1 MSYIGSISSP
11 YESPTFGTSLSLKVN
26 GGFNA
31 VSINPSGRDV
41 VLASRS
47 GLFVIDLDDPFSPPR
62 WLHHDTPWQ
71 VADVQWCPHPAKPY
85 WVVSTSNQKAIIW
98 NLTRSSTN
106 AIQYALHG
114 HSRAITDINF
124 NPQNPDILATCSIDT
139 YVHAWDLRSP
149 SRPFY
154 STSSWNS
161 SASQVKWNF
170 KDPNVLASSHGNDV
184 FIWDIRQ
191 GSTPLFKFEGHE
203 SGVNSIDFNKFN
215 RNEIMSSSNDG
226 TVKFWD
232 ITKDG
237 TCLKTIST
245 DFPIWRGRYLP
256 FGNGFCVMPTVG
268 GNNSVF
274 LVALDNNN
282 SNNNENDEDTSSI
295 KYKTTTTNNNNNNNN
310 NFTIANMDTNE
321 KIEKLQPVHTFKGHS
336 DRVIDFLWRSRHPRD
351 SMIDDREFQLVT
363 WSKDSDLR
371 LWPIVDE
378 IYEKVNFDRNQKLKE
393 KLPNYEYISFN
404 RSENDLNQST
414 EKGNDDYISVK
425 ENFVT
430 TSGLTRLDDIDHL
443 NWLSG
448 VRMNR
453 QDTQNDL
460 FEETKLQNLGE
471 EVSSIGHNFPNIIF
485 EKISVSTGELV
496 LTLKGPWSK
505 HDTES
510 YIFLR
515 IGIKFS
521 PHYPNKGNPPKFEIE
536 ENNNLLPETKKIILS
551 KLAEISEAYTNL
563 NQYCLEPC
571 LKYLLGEDVNLDDI
585 ENIGNEP
592 LFNFDI
598 DAQLDF
604 ESFGSLSD
612 MNGNSEILDTSSS
625 TSSESG
631 LLKNIFKTEQVDSHN
646 TFGRNVAFD
655 STPVPNLCGAV
666 WTPTGSLIT
675 FFAAENKIDR
685 VPFSNMELNEKTLS
699 KKQNNSNYEPQELFD
714 NEGNKSFQHLRPKR
728 YVDTFSNNDNNVE
741 QEDNSTD
748 EQSTSESSLYSFV
761 DDWHDIIGND
771 ILVRTKLPTL
781 YDNFTR
787 TIGSLPSESVKTESS
802 KKTKNIINETD
813 FSHLIP
819 DNKNLALEYQVI
831 DSSPGEMAH
840 HNALV
845 AEKYGFEEISHCWQI
860 LSDLL
865 MEENNDDP
873 LASFSESHSI
883 TVQWFVREALKYFEK
898 SNNLQMVAMLCC
910 VLAYRPNYTSSLNE
924 DKTSGINME
933 SIVTFDKI
941 EGSVNYRSNDS
952 SSLYSRTS
960 TLVGN
965 LATTNIVFNNHS
977 RYNSLSLLDDNN
989 SAKSKDIYMN
999 NNTRKTF
1006 SMPRMSPSISRNSLH
1021 PHSQPRSSIVEKDSN
1036 VPVIKVQLIDDE
1048 VVNIKNRNN
1057 YDILDIDTLTRYK
1070 SYVYQYSNLLFQ
1082 WMLPIERVKI
1092 LKANIN
1098 ILCNKICEN
1107 SYLQQPFPTSNKN
1120 TKISS
1125 NGVITSWLP
1134 KPYNDYTFYNCNYCL
1149 LKIVGDA
1156 FICGNCQH
1164 ALHRK
1169 CAMEWWD
1176 IGDECPAGC
1185 GCNCVNFFDVQ

>member
-1 MSYIGSISSP
+1 M
-11 YESPTFGTSLSLKVN
+11 
-26 GGFNA
+26 
-31 VSINPSGRDV
+31 
-41 VLASRS
+41 
-47 GLFVIDLDDPFSPPR
+47 
-62 WLHHDTPWQ
+62 
-71 VADVQWCPHPAKPY
+71 ADVQWYPHPAKPY

-98 NLTRSSTN
+98 NLTRSALN
-106 AIQYALHG
+106 AIEYALHG

-139 YVHAWDLRSP
+139 YVHAWDMRSP

-184 FIWDIRQ
+184 FIWDIRY

-232 ITKDG
+232 LSSDSC
-237 TCLKTIST
+237 CLRTIST

-256 FGNGFCVMPTVG
+256 FGNGFCIMPTLG

-274 LVALDNNN
+274 LMSLNKRNTDDDPNINNIN
-282 SNNNENDEDTSSI
+282 YNTSS
-295 KYKTTTTNNNNNNNN
+295 TTFTSNN
-310 NFTIANMDTNE
+310 NFTINNLNTNE

-336 DRVIDFLWRSRHPRD
+336 DRVIDFLWRSRHPHD
-351 SMIDDREFQLVT
+351 STIDDREFQLVT

-371 LWPIVDE
+371 LWPIMDE
-378 IYEKVNFDRNQKLKE
+378 IYEKVNFDRNQQLKE

-404 RSENDLNQST
+404 RSANDFSQSSK
-414 EKGNDDYISVK
+414 ESANGYINAK
-425 ENFVT
+425 EYFVT
-430 TSGLTRLDDIDHL
+430 TSGLTRSDDIDHL

-453 QDTQNDL
+453 QDTRNDL
-460 FEETKLQNLGE
+460 FEDTKLQNLGE
-471 EVSSIGHNFPNIIF
+471 EVSSIGHNFPNIVF

-505 HDTES
+505 NDTEPN
-510 YIFLR
+510 IFLR
-515 IGIKFS
+515 IGIKVP

-536 ENNNLLPETKKIILS
+536 ENNNLLPEFKKEIIS
-551 KLAEISEAYTNL
+551 KLIEISEAYINI
-563 NQYCLEPC
+563 NQYCLEAC
-571 LKYLLGEDVNLDDI
+571 LRYLLGEEVNLNDI

-592 LFNFDI
+592 LFNFDMNTH
-598 DAQLDF
+598 LDL

-612 MNGNSEILDTSSS
+612 IDGNSQLLDSSSS

-631 LLKNIFKTEQVDSHN
+631 LLKNTFNDGQVN
-646 TFGRNVAFD
+646 ANNPFGRNLAFD

-666 WTPTGSLIT
+666 WTPTGNLIT
-675 FFAAENKIDR
+675 FFVAENRIDR
-685 VPFSNMELNEKTLS
+685 ITFNNLELSEKTLL
-699 KKQNNSNYEPQELFD
+699 KKQSNSNYEPQELFD
-714 NEGNKSFQHLRPKR
+714 QNDNKLFQNLRPKR
-728 YVDTFSNNDNNVE
+728 YVDTFSTHGNNTE
-741 QEDNSTD
+741 QEDNTSD

-771 ILVRTKLPTL
+771 VLVRTKLPTL

-787 TIGSLPSESVKTESS
+787 TIGSLPSESIRTDSS
-802 KKTKNIINETD
+802 RKTKNIIIDTD

-819 DNKNLALEYQVI
+819 DSKNLALEYQVI
-831 DSSPGEMAH
+831 DNSPGEMAR

-860 LSDLL
+860 LSDLF
-865 MEENNDDP
+865 MDDNSDDP
-873 LASFSESHSI
+873 LVFISGSHSL
-883 TVQWFVREALKYFEK
+883 TVQWFVGEALKYFEK

-910 VLAYRPNYTSSLNE
+910 VLAYRPNYTSSLDE
-924 DKTSGINME
+924 DMTSSINME
-933 SIVTFDKI
+933 STVTFDKI
-941 EGSVNYRSNDS
+941 EGSVNYLSNDS
-952 SSLYSRTS
+952 SSIYSRTS
-960 TLVGN
+960 TPVGTN
-965 LATTNIVFNNHS
+965 LTVNNAAIDNYQ
-977 RYNSLSLLDDNN
+977 RYNYLSPLGNHN
-989 SAKSKDIYMN
+989 SAKSKDIFMN
-999 NNTRKTF
+999 NNTRTNYSLF
-1006 SMPRMSPSISRNSLH
+1006 RMSPSTSRNSIH
-1021 PHSQPRSSIVEKDSN
+1021 PYSQLQSSTVEKDSN
-1036 VPVIKVQLIDDE
+1036 SPVIQVQLIDDE
-1048 VVNIKNRNN
+1048 VVNVKKRIN
-1057 YDILDIDTLTRYK
+1057 YDILGSDTLTKYK
-1070 SYVYQYSNLLFQ
+1070 NYVYQYSNLLFQ
-1082 WMLPIERVKI
+1082 WMLPIERAKI
-1092 LKANIN
+1092 LKVDIN
-1098 ILCNKICEN
+1098 ILCNKICRN
-1107 SYLQQPFPTSNKN
+1107 SHLQQPCSTFLGN

-1125 NGVITSWLP
+1125 NGVITSWLR
-1134 KPYNDYTFYNCNYCL
+1134 KPIKDYTFYNCNYCL
-1149 LKIVGDA
+1149 LRIVGDA

-1176 IGDECPAGC
+1176 VGDECPAGC
-1185 GCNCVNFFDVQ
+1185 GCDCVNFFDVQ